1 MEKEETDE
9 GGEDVEQAAHLRLR
23 PIEQLIGGGAEH
35 GGEAVTGEDREGGA
49 AEVEEEGVVVYEP
62 IPAAAQGPRPRRR
75 PPREQWVL
83 QQDHHP
89 QPQQQ
94 VAPQEV
100 LQEPEEE
107 QRHQTGSGRLTRPP
121 DFFGVE
127 KGREGTEVSPRL
139 SSSMLS
145 AEREESYQSSTPAA
159 SCSPT
164 PPGSVVTTPI
174 STPATSPDTS
184 AVAAPQDISWLLRP
198 MPCSLTAAERAQDP
212 TQRHRHWSFTGAG
225 VYPNHPRFL
234 NWFGEWD
241 PGPRT
246 RRSSAEL

>member
-1 MEKEETDE
+1 M
-9 GGEDVEQAAHLRLR
+9 LR
-23 PIEQLIGGGAEH
+23 
-35 GGEAVTGEDREGGA
+35 
-49 AEVEEEGVVVYEP
+49 
-62 IPAAAQGPRPRRR
+62 
-75 PPREQWVL
+75 
-83 QQDHHP
+83 QDLHP
-89 QPQQQ
+89 QPQQPVQ
-94 VAPQEV
+94 PQEV
-100 LQEPEEE
+100 QQEPEEE
-107 QRHQTGSGRLTRPP
+107 QRHLTGSGRLTRPP

-127 KGREGTEVSPRL
+127 KGREETEVNP
-139 SSSMLS
+139 MLS
-145 AEREESYQSSTPAA
+145 ISISSAGREDSNLSSTPAA

-164 PPGSVVTTPI
+164 PPGSLVPTPI

-184 AVAAPQDISWLLRP
+184 AVAAPQNISWLLRP

-225 VYPNHPRFL
+225 VFPNHPRFL